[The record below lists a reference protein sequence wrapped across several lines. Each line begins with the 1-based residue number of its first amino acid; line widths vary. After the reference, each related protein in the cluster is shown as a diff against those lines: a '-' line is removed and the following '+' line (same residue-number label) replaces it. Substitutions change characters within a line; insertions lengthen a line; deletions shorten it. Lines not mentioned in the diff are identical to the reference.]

1 MKLYYKAGACSL
13 ASHIVLKE
21 LGLPFETE
29 SVDLVHKTT
38 AAGADFNAIN
48 PKGYVPALALD
59 DGTVITE
66 GTAIL
71 QYLGHLKPEAG
82 LAPEYGSPEHY
93 RLLEWLGY
101 INSELHKN
109 FGPLFDPKAPDVL
122 KTRAKTLLAKR
133 LAYTDGV
140 LAGRPYLLGASF
152 GVADTYL
159 YTVLTWAPHVG
170 VDLAS
175 YPHLVDFVA
184 RIAARPSVI
193 AAEAAERA

>member
-21 LGLPFETE
+21 LGLPFEAVA
-29 SVDLVHKTT
+29 VDLGRKTT
-38 AAGADFNAIN
+38 AAGGDFNAIN
-48 PKGYVPALALD
+48 PKGYVPALELD
-59 DGTVITE
+59 DGAVLSE

-71 QYLGHLKPEAG
+71 QYLGHLKPEAA
-82 LAPEYGSPEHY
+82 LVPAYGSMEHY

-109 FGPLFDPKAPDVL
+109 FGPLFDPKAADVL

-133 LAYTDGV
+133 LAYTDDV
-140 LAGRPYLLGASF
+140 LSRQPYVLGAGF
-152 GVADTYL
+152 CVADAYL

-170 VDLAS
+170 VDLSA
-175 YPHLVDFVA
+175 YPHLVEFVA
-184 RIAARPSVI
+184 RVASRPSVI
-193 AAEAAERA
+193 AAEAAERG